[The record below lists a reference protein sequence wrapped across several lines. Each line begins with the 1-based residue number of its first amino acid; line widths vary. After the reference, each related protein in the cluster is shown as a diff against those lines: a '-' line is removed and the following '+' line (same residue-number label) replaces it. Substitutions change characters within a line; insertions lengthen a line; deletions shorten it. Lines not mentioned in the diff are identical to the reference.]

1 MADSYIDY
9 FEIDEYAGHFVR
21 EVKRLSG
28 LYPAVEVSV
37 LASEIEQAAARV
49 VQERE
54 RAGVTRSS
62 LRSGRGSTEAN
73 AAELREVL
81 QRFFNHLGAL
91 NPKKVSLDLE
101 AFFPGK
107 VAGAL
112 TRLKASDL
120 SAKAASVLVGFS
132 APLHAALPGRAEWE
146 QEIREAHQALASAL
160 DQRGEQQSSSGNV
173 SATLKQARL
182 SFLNLYNGVAKP
194 IVRGLLQRLGR
205 ADEYKVFFKDL
216 QVNES
221 GPTSREE
228 EDGSPEEVAS

>member
-1 MADSYIDY
+1 
-9 FEIDEYAGHFVR
+9 
-21 EVKRLSG
+21 VKRLSG
-28 LYPAVEVSV
+28 LYPAVEVAV
-37 LASEIEQAAARV
+37 LAAEVEQAAARV

-73 AAELREVL
+73 VSELRDTL

-91 NPKKVSLDLE
+91 HPKKVSLDIE

-112 TRLKASDL
+112 GRLKASDL
-120 SAKAASVLVGFS
+120 AAKGASVLVGFG
-132 APLHAALPGRAEWE
+132 APIHANLPGRAEWE
-146 QEIREAHQALASAL
+146 REIREAQQALSAAL
-160 DQRGEQQSSSGNV
+160 DQRGEQQSTSGNV
-173 SATLKQARL
+173 SAALKQARL
-182 SFLNLYNGVAKP
+182 AFLNLYNGVAKP
-194 IVRGLLQRLGR
+194 LVRGLLQRLGR

-221 GPTSREE
+221 GPASRDEADE
-228 EDGSPEEVAS
+228 AIS